1 MKDMVDLFNNIC
13 NFVFSTDFLIF
24 PLLMAERID
33 EPANI
38 RYMRDYLKFYIKSY

>member
-13 NFVFSTDFLIF
+13 NFVFSTEFLIF

-38 RYMRDYLKFYIKSY
+38 RYMRDYLKTYIKSY